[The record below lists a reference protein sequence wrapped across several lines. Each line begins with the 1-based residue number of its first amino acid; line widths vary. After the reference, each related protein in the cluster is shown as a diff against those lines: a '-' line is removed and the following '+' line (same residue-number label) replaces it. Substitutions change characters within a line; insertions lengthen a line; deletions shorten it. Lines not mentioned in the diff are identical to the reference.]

1 MDDLFKNISLKNRS
15 KILQSLEANTTFY
28 KKNTTIF
35 DNVNKE
41 NLICIVLDGY
51 IQIVKNDYNGN
62 EIIIEKFEK
71 GSIFGSIT
79 SPICNNEYD
88 VITKEDSKIIII
100 DYNTILS
107 IDTIS
112 SNLYNQFLKNL
123 LLILTSKIE
132 KQNERIEILTN
143 KTIRNKL
150 LAYFKIISKKTNTKV
165 IYLPINFSELAD
177 FLVVDRSAMSREI
190 RNLKDDNLI
199 EVSGRK
205 IKLFYDIL

>member
-1 MDDLFKNISLKNRS
+1 MTFIFTAPYYFLQVNYSTQKNIVMLQLQHLTKNVIICFRGGEMDDLFKNISLKNRS

-123 LLILTSKIE
+123 LLILNS
-132 KQNERIEILTN
+132 R
-143 KTIRNKL
+143 
-150 LAYFKIISKKTNTKV
+150 FF
-165 IYLPINFSELAD
+165 IN
-177 FLVVDRSAMSREI
+177 V
-190 RNLKDDNLI
+190 
-199 EVSGRK
+199 
-205 IKLFYDIL
+205 

>member
-205 IKLFYDIL
+205 IKDRKSVV